1 MASNHGLRQIA
12 LARVACWQ
20 MHTTNAIVQ
29 AGVAGALR
37 NLSVNEANRK
47 LILQAGGVS
56 ALDTAQQMHAGNEK
70 LQIEVAGARRNLLGE
85 QKPPLQNA
93 PPETNRGG
101 ATDRKMAG
109 QTAGRAPSPRGRS
122 RSPMRRPSFGRKAS
136 RSQNEAPPEGAEP
149 SAPVEGD
156 SMRKRGGLLAAF
168 GGLSRRARSP
178 SPRGSSPPIP
188 SRARSP

>member
-85 QKPPLQNA
+85 QKPPPPPLQNA
-93 PPETNRGG
+93 TPETNRGE
-101 ATDRKMAG
+101 ATDSKTAG
-109 QTAGRAPSPRGRS
+109 QVAGRAPSPRGRS

-136 RSQNEAPPEGAEP
+136 RSQNEATPESAEP
-149 SAPVEGD
+149 AAPVEGD
-156 SMRKRGGLLAAF
+156 VVRKRGGLLAAF
-168 GGLSRRARSP
+168 GGLSRRAKSP
-178 SPRGSSPPIP
+178 SPRGTPPGRP
-188 SRARSP
+188 PPP